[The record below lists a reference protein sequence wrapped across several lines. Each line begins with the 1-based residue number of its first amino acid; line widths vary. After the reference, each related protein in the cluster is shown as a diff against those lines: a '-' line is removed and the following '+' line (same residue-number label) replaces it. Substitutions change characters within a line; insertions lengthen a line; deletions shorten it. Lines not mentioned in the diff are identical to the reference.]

1 MLTQP
6 FSKILEA
13 EVSDPFVLNWMNL
26 LCFMLSGLPANGTLT
41 AEIAFM
47 FADWYRPDV
56 QLDYPKGGVGTVVDA
71 LVRGMQKHG

>member
-1 MLTQP
+1 MLRDLPQLTMLTQP

-13 EVSDPFVLNWMNL
+13 EVSDPFILNWMNL

-47 FADWYRPDV
+47 FADWYRPEV
-56 QLDYPKGGVGTVVDA
+56 HLDYPKVESEPSSK
-71 LVRGMQKHG
+71 R